1 MISSFCRMISICRSA
16 SAMCS
21 FALRPSSYI
30 ANFRDYWT
38 KDPRGL
44 AKWANHAHPWTALY
58 NHLRK
63 FLGDERA
70 KRVASE
76 WYHLVKGHWP
86 AEKAGK

>member
-1 MISSFCRMISICRSA
+1 VA
-16 SAMCS
+16 GNEDN
-21 FALRPSSYI
+21 L
-30 ANFRDYWT
+30 RDYWT

-86 AEKAGK
+86 AEKIGK

>member
-1 MISSFCRMISICRSA
+1 VA
-16 SAMCS
+16 GNEDN
-21 FALRPSSYI
+21 L
-30 ANFRDYWT
+30 RDYWT

-70 KRVASE
+70 KRVAVRVVPPGQRPLARGENRQVDDQQVVSCGVDT
-76 WYHLVKGHWP
+76 WARRPL
-86 AEKAGK
+86 